1 MANSSQVVVIG
12 RHTSTGRERFSLLIY
27 LDATKFVLLSVLTLQ
42 ETLCRR
48 ICSKPRLKS
57 AKGSLPV
64 DVRGL
69 KTWLLKPLAL
79 M

>member
-1 MANSSQVVVIG
+1 MANSSQFVVIG
-12 RHTSTGRERFSLLIY
+12 RRLSTGSERFSFSIY
-27 LDATKFVLLSVLTLQ
+27 LDATKFVLLSSFTLQ
-42 ETLCRR
+42 ETFCPR

-64 DVRGL
+64 DERDS
-69 KTWLLKPLAL
+69 KTWLLKLAP